1 MTLIKVPLWPWNIGV
16 LKKESLFGNFNIENT
31 PWFRVSNKAVEM
43 ERLIFEIFS
52 QRMMWLFKSQE
63 FQKDMFQ
70 WNIFLIWHLVYHFV
84 IESQRVNFIINAIED
99 LINNVSML
107 QSDSEQ
113 TLISTYEIKNDLCVI
128 NFRKNMKQILF
139 SSNEFSFKEMRVTTA
154 SPVIFLQI
162 KVVFNFH
169 CQSIKNFIR
178 SNCRLH
184 KKFSNFSTIHL

>member
-43 ERLIFEIFS
+43 ERLIFEISS

-139 SSNEFSFKEMRVTTA
+139 SSNKFSFKEMRVYWKSDDGFASYFLANKSGFQFPLSKYKEFHSIQLSTT
-154 SPVIFLQI
+154 
-162 KVVFNFH
+162 
-169 CQSIKNFIR
+169 
-178 SNCRLH
+178 
-184 KKFSNFSTIHL
+184 